1 MIKRIL
7 LALDTDLD
15 TPVAIKYAIKLA
27 EKFKASISGLA
38 VVDLENIYSHVGGGG
53 IGTIYYAEQLRQH
66 MTEEAR
72 EKAGELLTSF
82 QEMVDTSGVKHVEY
96 MEEGVPFV
104 RVIEDMKYH
113 DLLVLGRES
122 HFFFNRPEKETETV
136 AMLVKKGAAPT
147 LIVTDKFRPVKKV
160 LIACDGS
167 MASSRTIQWFIQL
180 EPFGRD
186 INLDLVHICD
196 KDNESI
202 VDKSKLLLHLT
213 ADYLKA
219 HEYSQI
225 NQIILDNKGSNG
237 EMILNYVNENEVDL
251 VVLGA
256 HSYNAIKRLTFGS
269 TTYEL
274 VKNSPVP
281 LFLSH

>member
-27 EKFKASISGLA
+27 EKFNASISGLA

-72 EKAGELLTSF
+72 EKAGELLASF
-82 QEMVDTSGVKHVEY
+82 QEMVDASGVKHVEY
-96 MEEGVPFV
+96 MEEGVPFE

-136 AMLVKKGAAPT
+136 AMVVKKGAAPT

-196 KDNESI
+196 KGNESI
-202 VDKSKLLLHLT
+202 IDKSKLLLHLT